1 MKHRTGN
8 MDNKILTYVILGI
21 VLNTTGVIVMMTL
34 QNMMVALPIL
44 GVGLVF
50 TIIAVVG
57 ALRAKK

>member
-1 MKHRTGN
+1 